1 VLLTPEGGLPV
12 SFGTEQP
19 AGDREIEGDKMT
31 SAFKEF
37 LKKDSAVGILL
48 MIATALAMLC
58 ANSQLIVFYE
68 YFLDTP
74 IELRLGR
81 NIHIAKPMLLWI
93 NDGLMAIF
101 FLLIGLEVKREV
113 MVGQLSSR
121 AQIALPGIAA
131 LGGMLAPAAIYVM
144 INAGDSTALNGWAIP
159 AATDIAF
166 ALGVL
171 ALAGD
176 RVPSSLKIFLLAL
189 AIMDDLGAI
198 IIIALFYSGDLSTSM
213 LVLAAA
219 CLVALVILN
228 RFKVMQITPYMWVGA
243 LLWIFVLKS
252 GVHATLAGVTLAF
265 AIPLKTPKDSDIS
278 PLEYLEHEL
287 HPWVSFLILPVF
299 AFANA
304 GIPFAGMSFGD
315 LFHAVPLGIMLG
327 LVAGKLIGVYGFS
340 MGAVKIG
347 LAQLPRGATRQH
359 LFGVAALC
367 GIGFT
372 MSLFIGGL
380 AFEHTG
386 GDAETYLLTHRMGI
400 LAGSLIAGIAGYL
413 ILKLAPP
420 VDAAQAVTAEADIM
434 PPESGPNQVTQS

>member
-1 VLLTPEGGLPV
+1 MIT
-12 SFGTEQP
+12 
-19 AGDREIEGDKMT
+19 
-31 SAFKEF
+31 AFKEF
-37 LKKDSAVGILL
+37 LKKDSSVGILL
-48 MIATALAMLC
+48 MIATVLAMLF
-58 ANSQLIVFYE
+58 ANSQLAVVYD

-74 IELRLGR
+74 IEVRLGR
-81 NIHIAKPMLLWI
+81 HIHIAKPMLLWI

-113 MVGQLSSR
+113 LVGQLSSR

-131 LGGMLAPAAIYVM
+131 LGGMLAPAIIYAA

-176 RVPSSLKIFLLAL
+176 RVPASLKIFLLAL

-198 IIIALFYSGDLSTSM
+198 VIIALFYSGDLSTSM
-213 LVLAAA
+213 LVLAAV

-228 RFKVMQITPYMWVGA
+228 RLKVMSITPYMWVGA

-252 GVHATLAGVTLAF
+252 GVHATLAGVALAF
-265 AIPLKTPKDSDIS
+265 AIPLKNPRDPEHS

-287 HPWVSFLILPVF
+287 HPWVSFLILPIF

-327 LVAGKLIGVYGFS
+327 LVVGKLVGVYGFS
-340 MGAVKIG
+340 IGAVKMG
-347 LAQLPRGATRQH
+347 LAQMPKGASNQH

-386 GDAETYLLTHRMGI
+386 GNAEAYLLTHRMGI
-400 LAGSLIAGIAGYL
+400 LAGSLVAGIAGYL

-420 VDAAQAVTAEADIM
+420 VDAVQAVTAEADLQA
-434 PPESGPNQVTQS
+434 PETGSSQVTQS

>member
-1 VLLTPEGGLPV
+1 MRSAFMGFLERDSSVGVLL
-12 SFGTEQP
+12 
-19 AGDREIEGDKMT
+19 I
-31 SAFKEF
+31 
-37 LKKDSAVGILL
+37 
-48 MIATALAMLC
+48 IATGLAMLF
-58 ANSQLIVFYE
+58 ANTQLEGVYN

-74 IELRLGR
+74 VEVRLGR
-81 NIHIAKPMLLWI
+81 NLHIAKPMLLWI

-113 MVGQLSSR
+113 LVGQLSSL
-121 AQIALPGIAA
+121 ALPGIAA
-131 LGGMLAPAAIYVM
+131 IGGMLAPAAIYAT

-166 ALGVL
+166 ALGIL

-176 RVPSSLKIFLLAL
+176 RVPASLKIFLLAL

-198 IIIALFYSGDLSTSM
+198 VIIALFYSGDLSDSM
-213 LVLAAA
+213 LMLAAI

-228 RFKVMQITPYMWVGA
+228 RMKVMSITPYMWLGA

-252 GVHATLAGVTLAF
+252 GVHATLAGVALAF
-265 AIPLKTPKDSDIS
+265 AIPLKNPKNPDDS
-278 PLEYLEHEL
+278 PLEYLEHDL

-304 GIPFAGMSFGD
+304 GIPFADMSFGD

-327 LVAGKLIGVYGFS
+327 LVVGKLVGVYGFS
-340 MGAVKIG
+340 IAAIKMGW
-347 LAQLPRGATRQH
+347 AQMPYGASARH
-359 LFGVAALC
+359 LLGVAALC

-386 GDAETYLLTHRMGI
+386 GNAETYLLTHRMGI

-413 ILKLAPP
+413 ILKLARPAVAEQNIATEP
-420 VDAAQAVTAEADIM
+420 DHQHPATRPDSAAS
-434 PPESGPNQVTQS
+434 P